1 MAGLRHCSSTRRSR
15 RSPRRPSPRQPA
27 RPVRYVTPHSS
38 PSITTSMD
46 SRSAAPAALSVLKG
60 PKQMADGGEQELA
73 AGGTAGQSAE
83 PAAASAGS
91 SVAEETEMN
100 LPLTLVFLFGF
111 SLALPV
117 LSVVSS
123 MPGGL

>member
-1 MAGLRHCSSTRRSR
+1 
-15 RSPRRPSPRQPA
+15 
-27 RPVRYVTPHSS
+27 
-38 PSITTSMD
+38 MD
-46 SRSAAPAALSVLKG
+46 SRSAARAALSLLKW

-83 PAAASAGS
+83 PAAASAES

-123 MPGGL
+123 MPGGLISAAIIAFGMHQAWQMTGAPAMAISGPYRLAGDSAAV